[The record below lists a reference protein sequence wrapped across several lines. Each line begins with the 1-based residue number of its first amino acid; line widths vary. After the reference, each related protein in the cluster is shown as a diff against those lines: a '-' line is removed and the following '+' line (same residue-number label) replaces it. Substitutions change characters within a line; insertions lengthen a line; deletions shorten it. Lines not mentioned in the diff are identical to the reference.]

1 MEAVAEHRG
10 LAYRWLVA
18 TVAVPSLL
26 MVILDTTVVDVI
38 TPHMMAALNA
48 DFYDV
53 QWVVI
58 SYMVAAAVSMPMFK
72 RLSERMGYKN
82 LFLLGLALFTSM
94 SAFCGQARTMEEM
107 ILGRVLQGV
116 GEGLVIPTVTSLI
129 FTAFPPQQRGL
140 AMGLIGLGATMGP
153 ALGPTLGGYMTQ
165 HFSWRWAFYI

>member
-10 LAYRWLVA
+10 LAYHWLVA

-58 SYMVAAAVSMPMFK
+58 SHMVAAAVSMPMFK
-72 RLSERMGYKN
+72 RLY
-82 LFLLGLALFTSM
+82 
-94 SAFCGQARTMEEM
+94 
-107 ILGRVLQGV
+107 VW
-116 GEGLVIPTVTSLI
+116 EGLVILTVTSLI
-129 FTAFPPQQRGL
+129 LRLFLPSRGVWLWVSLALVPPWVL
-140 AMGLIGLGATMGP
+140 P
-153 ALGPTLGGYMTQ
+153 
-165 HFSWRWAFYI
+165 